1 MMKIFQLLTLLLA
14 GRGATATQDG
24 ADILDI
30 ARDTEGFSTLAE
42 TLDASGLAF
51 VFDQN
56 FVCTYFGWFCHEYTV
71 FAPTDDAFAALGED
85 TLERLLD
92 EDYAP
97 HLRDILLYHAVPGEI
112 LSADIADGAE
122 AETLNHETVT
132 ASVGGGIQ
140 LNGDANV
147 VQADIEASNGVV
159 HVIDSVLLPS
169 STDDIATIAAE
180 NGSFTILVSLLER
193 VGLVDFVR
201 TTDKLTVFAPTDD
214 AFDGVDAD
222 ALTDAQVED
231 ILTYH
236 VVQDKVLTKLDLL
249 KSRRSGVTTV
259 QGGMIDVDLVGRWWS
274 WNKELKLN
282 DDVGIL
288 ISDVLASNGIVHA
301 IDSVLIPPSD
311 I

>member
-71 FAPTDDAFAALGED
+71 FAPTDDAFDALGED

-92 EDYAP
+92 KDYAP
-97 HLRDILLYHAVPGEI
+97 HLKDILLYHAVSGEI
-112 LSADIADGAE
+112 FSSDISDGAVV
-122 AETLNHETVT
+122 ETLNHETVT
-132 ASVGGGIQ
+132 ASVGDGIQ
-140 LNGDANV
+140 LNGDTSV
-147 VQADIEASNGVV
+147 VSPDIDASNGVV
-159 HVIDSVLLPS
+159 HVIDKVLLPS
-169 STDDIATIAAE
+169 STDNIATIATE
-180 NGSFTILVSLLER
+180 NGSFSVLLSLLDR
-193 VGLVDFVR
+193 VGLVDFVT
-201 TTDKLTVFAPTDD
+201 TTDKLTIFAPTDD
-214 AFDGVDAD
+214 AFEGVDAD
-222 ALTDAQVED
+222 ALTDQELTD

-236 VVQDKVLTKLDLL
+236 VVQGEVLTKLDLL
-249 KSRRSGVTTV
+249 TRLQSGVATV
-259 QGGMIDVDLVGRWWS
+259 QGGTIDVDLAGYW
-274 WNKELKLN
+274 WNKELELD

-288 ISDVLASNGIVHA
+288 IPDVLASNGIIHA
-301 IDSVLIPPSD
+301 IDGVLAPPS
-311 I
+311 